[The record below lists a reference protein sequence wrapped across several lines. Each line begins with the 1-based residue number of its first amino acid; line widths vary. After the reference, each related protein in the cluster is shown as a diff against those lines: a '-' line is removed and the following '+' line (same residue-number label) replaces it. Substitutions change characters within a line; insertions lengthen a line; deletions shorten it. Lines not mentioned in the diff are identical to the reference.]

1 MSQFVL
7 FITIT
12 LKPGTKDTFMPLI
25 QENAK
30 ASVSDEPGCQQFDVL
45 LPSDGLE
52 DSVCLYEI
60 YDDKDAFAAHQATSH
75 YNEFKAMTGE
85 MIANMDVVRLTGQAS

>member
-45 LPSDGLE
+45 LP
-52 DSVCLYEI
+52 
-60 YDDKDAFAAHQATSH
+60 
-75 YNEFKAMTGE
+75 
-85 MIANMDVVRLTGQAS
+85 